1 MPILVSPA
9 AEQKLKL
16 QVVDFIACIQAGVI
30 NKTLLLQLMILPL
43 LAASSS
49 QPDAAPGAVY
59 AEMRNVMYHYTEPIA
74 VHIAYLKGALVPT
87 QQGGVPV
94 FDDADSFTLSI
105 QSARIS
111 ITTDALANVL
121 NQYAFVAADSSLK
134 AIRITTH
141 GNKLKINGRLHS
153 KGDLPFESEGSLSVT
168 SEGEIR
174 VHTEKL
180 KAGHLPVK
188 GLMDLLG
195 QSIAKLIDTRKVS
208 GLRADKDDLLLNPAE
223 LFPPPHIHGRLRAI
237 SIVGNEVVQ
246 EYGMQS
252 APSVKVSGNYMAY
265 QGAQLRFGKLI
276 MTDADLVLIDMDP
289 RDDFDFYLARY
300 REQLVAGYTK
310 TTPSF
315 GLRCYFRDYNK
326 LTAKQ
331 KFQRSPDH

>member
-1 MPILVSPA
+1 
-9 AEQKLKL
+9 
-16 QVVDFIACIQAGVI
+16 VI
-30 NKTLLLQLMILPL
+30 NKTLLLPLMLLPL
-43 LAASSS
+43 VATSSS

-74 VHIAYLKGALVPT
+74 VHISYLKGELVPT
-87 QQGGVPV
+87 QKGGMPI
-94 FDDADSFTLSI
+94 FDDANSFTLSI
-105 QSARIS
+105 ESARIS
-111 ITTDALANVL
+111 ITTDALANVM
-121 NQYAFVAADSSLK
+121 NQYALASSDAPIK
-134 AIRITTH
+134 ALSIIPNR
-141 GNKLKINGRLHS
+141 GKLKIKGRLHS

-168 SEGEIR
+168 PEGEIR
-174 VHTEKL
+174 IHTEKL

-195 QSIAKLIDTRKVS
+195 ESVAKLIDTRKVS

-223 LFPPPHIHGRLRAI
+223 LFPPPHIQGRLRAI
-237 SIVGNEVVQ
+237 SIVGNEVLL
-246 EYGMQS
+246 EYGTQS
-252 APSVKVSGNYMAY
+252 APTVKLAGNYMAY

-289 RDDFDFYLARY
+289 RDPFDFYLARY

-326 LTAKQ
+326 LSSKQ
-331 KFQRSPDH
+331 KFQRSTDH